1 MTLKKILIIVFGVI
15 LIVACNKRNSYK
27 DNEDNEEVVYEE
39 AKTPEQ
45 LKEILKLNESVD
57 PTKYVT
63 VTDFKVENNKVDED
77 IWTGNPIYDGYLL
90 KGTIHNSASVAIF
103 KDVKLQ
109 LQIISKTNTVIKTE
123 EFTVYEY
130 FEPNFSKSFAVKFHS
145 PQAGATCDVKVME
158 AIPIY

>member
-57 PTKYVT
+57 PTK
-63 VTDFKVENNKVDED
+63 
-77 IWTGNPIYDGYLL
+77 
-90 KGTIHNSASVAIF
+90 
-103 KDVKLQ
+103 DVKLQ

-145 PQAGATCDVKVME
+145 PQAGATC
-158 AIPIY
+158 